1 MLSYR
6 KKRKAFLPRSSSAE
20 KISRRGG
27 ERYPT
32 TKVHANADETLSA
45 RIRAQQRSNRTRLDI
60 FIVFPPSYDS
70 TRDCAR
76 HILSL
81 RFPDTGRKRKPK
93 GESNP
98 IRARAKKGKRAFRNP
113 TTYRLRDSLRGRFSA
128 HGRDRDASVRDL
140 GDRGHYYCVCVCVV
154 VRVECSSVRNVRR
167 CGFWTQRVGGGGG
180 LGEDDKRDFW
190 SFFAFL
196 FVSVGFSKKSLSSF
210 LLLLL
215 LVLVFFCFFDVVLK
229 KG

>member
-6 KKRKAFLPRSSSAE
+6 KKTQSLPPPPIFLGKE

-60 FIVFPPSYDS
+60 FIVFPPFL
-70 TRDCAR
+70 RLHAR
-76 HILSL
+76 L
-81 RFPDTGRKRKPK
+81 RATHFISPIPRHGTKKETK

-98 IRARAKKGKRAFRNP
+98 IRAQKKRKTRIRNP
-113 TTYRLRDSLRGRFSA
+113 TTYRLRDSLRVRFSA

-140 GDRGHYYCVCVCVV
+140 GDRGHYY
-154 VRVECSSVRNVRR
+154 
-167 CGFWTQRVGGGGG
+167 FMGGGT
-180 LGEDDKRDFW
+180 
-190 SFFAFL
+190 FAR
-196 FVSVGFSKKSLSSF
+196 
-210 LLLLL
+210 
-215 LVLVFFCFFDVVLK
+215 
-229 KG
+229 